1 MSLLIELI
9 ESLSFLLLAALIL
22 NLVAP
27 WVDERPKL
35 RPYVVGALFALAALC
50 SMANPF
56 VLQPGVVV
64 DSRNTLAILAGP
76 IGGPLAALITAA
88 PLAALRYAN
97 GGLGMPTGLAGITLN
112 ALAGAGYV
120 VWVGRRRR
128 PLALLDFVALG
139 LLGALCLLVS
149 VLFMPSWAVAE
160 RFLREAVPIMIAVS
174 AVGTILV
181 GFVIQSDRERRET
194 THRFRT
200 LVQRAPGT
208 LYQRVVRPDGSF
220 SYHFASFGLGKLLG
234 VTREEVERDPEAWL
248 GKMLP
253 EDRVRFEAMRKSH
266 TTSAQQWRFE
276 GRYRRADGGIIWLRS
291 EAAMRKLPD
300 GSSAWDGVLIDVT
313 AEKTLEARRQEVE
326 EERKAALDELAGELE
341 VTVGK
346 ALRQVGA
353 SVRDMHEAASR
364 MAESAGNTA
373 LRAGDVAR
381 QAQSASQRVGSVA
394 LAAEEIDAS
403 IRELTRQTANADRT
417 ARDAASDVRS
427 TRRDVSRLTE
437 AADKVSAVLDFI
449 EEIAARTNLL
459 ALNATIEAAR
469 AGAAGRGFAVVA
481 GEVKSLAEQTQQAT
495 RDIAETLQ
503 DIRTAAATASD
514 AVARIEETMGAIET
528 TSGIIAEVVERQ
540 AGIASGIASDAQ
552 LVAGS
557 TNAVSA
563 SVGSVGDEAQATGET
578 AVRVVEAARQVSDQ
592 TVELDRY
599 VGDFVR
605 SVRGRL

>member
-1 MSLLIELI
+1 MLLLIELI

-27 WVDERPKL
+27 WIDGRPAL
-35 RPYVVGALFALAALC
+35 RQCVVGGLFAAAALC

-56 VLQPGVVV
+56 VLEAGVVV

-76 IGGPLAALITAA
+76 IGGPFAALITAV
-88 PLAALRYAN
+88 PLAAMRYLK
-97 GGLGMPTGLAGITLN
+97 GGLGMPTGLAGIVLN
-112 ALAGAGYV
+112 ALAGVAYV
-120 VWVGRRRR
+120 AWLGRRRR
-128 PLALLDFVALG
+128 PVALPDFVALS
-139 LLGALCLLVS
+139 LLGTLCLLVS
-149 VLFMPSWAVAE
+149 VLFMPSWPVAE
-160 RFLREAVPIMIAVS
+160 RFLREAVPVMIAVS
-174 AVGTILV
+174 AVGTVLV
-181 GFVIQSDRERRET
+181 GFVIHSDRERRET
-194 THRFRT
+194 AYRFRT

-208 LYQRVVRPDGSF
+208 LYQRIVRPDGAL
-220 SYHFASFGLGKLLG
+220 SYHFASFGIDKLLG
-234 VTREEVERDPEAWL
+234 VTKDEVERDPEAWL
-248 GKMLP
+248 GRMLP
-253 EDRVRFEAMRKSH
+253 EDRARFESMRAAPADRSELWRFEA
-266 TTSAQQWRFE
+266 
-276 GRYRRADGGIIWLRS
+276 RYRGADGGIVWLRS
-291 EAAMRKLPD
+291 EATMRKLPD
-300 GSSAWDGVLIDVT
+300 GATAWDGVLLDVT
-313 AEKTLEARRQEVE
+313 AEKTLEARRHEIE
-326 EERKAALDELAGELE
+326 EQRKAALNQLAGDLE
-341 VTVGK
+341 VTVGE
-346 ALRQVGA
+346 ALQQVGA

-381 QAQSASQRVGSVA
+381 QAESASQRVGSVA

-403 IRELTRQTANADRT
+403 IRELTRQTTHADRT
-417 ARDAASDVRS
+417 ARDAASYVRS
-427 TRRDVSRLTE
+427 TRRDVAGLTE
-437 AADKVSAVLDFI
+437 AADKVSTVLGFI

-481 GEVKSLAEQTQQAT
+481 GEVKSLAEQTQKAT

-503 DIRTAAATASD
+503 DIRGAAATASD
-514 AVARIEETMGAIET
+514 AVARIEETMGTIEK
-528 TSGIIAEVVERQ
+528 TSGAIAEVVERQ

-563 SVGSVGDEAQATGET
+563 SVGSVGDEAHATGET

-592 TVELDRY
+592 TVVLDRY